1 MAKAKI
7 QAVYQKEFTIGTASN
22 YYDEGTINVA
32 VQGRKPVSVGW
43 QSNQVSVVMYQLRLL
58 GDTLYYG
65 RRALSGDLTQN
76 TAVFIVTYV

>member
-7 QAVYQKEFTIGTASN
+7 QAVYQKEFPIGTASN